1 MTTPEPPVSNSV
13 ATDPMLKRTASSP
26 KPGAEPIMQLSG
38 IIRDFPAG
46 EQTIRIL
53 HGIDLTIYQGEMVA
67 IIGQSGSGKSTLM
80 NILGCLDKATAG
92 EYLIFGKSV
101 KQLDADELAKLRRE
115 HFGFIFQ
122 RYHLLGDIDARDN
135 VAVPAVYAGMDNK
148 LRAQR
153 AEQLL
158 TDLGLGDKVHNR
170 PSQLSG
176 GQQQRVSVARAL
188 MNGGDVIL
196 ADEPTGALDSKS
208 GKDVLQILNNLNKQ
222 GHTVIMVTH
231 DPSIADQAER
241 VIELKDGHIIA
252 DYRNEHFNNSDHSQ
266 ASTNEDT
273 TEETTAASASP
284 SKVLRHKQKSRLG
297 SLIDRLSEAFRMSIL
312 AMRAHKMRTLLTML
326 GIIIGIASVV
336 SVVGIGQG
344 SQQQILSNI
353 SSLGTNTITVIDGY
367 PYGDPRR
374 QYNDDNLTPDDA
386 QAVADQPYVV
396 SVSPQL
402 DTNASVRYRSVQE
415 SASISGV
422 GSGYL
427 EVTGEKLAQGQ
438 GFDEQSISLRTQDII
453 IDDNAKT
460 TFFPDITNPIGE
472 VLLIGN
478 VPGLVIGVLEPN
490 ENAFSRSSDTPTIYM
505 PYTTMMSRIVGGENI
520 DRFVVLIDNQISTS
534 AAESA
539 ISELIE
545 GRHGADDF
553 RTQNS
558 DSIRQTIESTT
569 NTMTLLISSIAIISL
584 VVGGIG
590 VMNIMLVSV
599 TERTNEI
606 GVRMAVGARQSD
618 IMQQFLIEA
627 VLVCILGGGLGILLA
642 FLIGEGIN
650 SLGSD
655 SFSVIY
661 SPTSIIAAF
670 ICSTLIGIVFGFLPA
685 RNAAKLNPVEALSR
699 D

>member
-1 MTTPEPPVSNSV
+1 
-13 ATDPMLKRTASSP
+13 
-26 KPGAEPIMQLSG
+26 
-38 IIRDFPAG
+38 
-46 EQTIRIL
+46 
-53 HGIDLTIYQGEMVA
+53 
-67 IIGQSGSGKSTLM
+67 
-80 NILGCLDKATAG
+80 
-92 EYLIFGKSV
+92 
-101 KQLDADELAKLRRE
+101 
-115 HFGFIFQ
+115 
-122 RYHLLGDIDARDN
+122 
-135 VAVPAVYAGMDNK
+135 
-148 LRAQR
+148 
-153 AEQLL
+153 
-158 TDLGLGDKVHNR
+158 
-170 PSQLSG
+170 
-176 GQQQRVSVARAL
+176 
-188 MNGGDVIL
+188 
-196 ADEPTGALDSKS
+196 
-208 GKDVLQILNNLNKQ
+208 
-222 GHTVIMVTH
+222 MVTH
-231 DPSIADQAER
+231 DSSIADQAER

-252 DYRNEHFNNSDHSQ
+252 DYRNEHFNHSDHSQ
-266 ASTNEDT
+266 APET
-273 TEETTAASASP
+273 TEEATAASASP

-297 SLIDRLSEAFRMSIL
+297 SLIDRLFEAFKMSLL

-336 SVVGIGQG
+336 SVVGLGKG
-344 SQQQILSNI
+344 SQEQILSNI
-353 SSLGTNTITVIDGY
+353 SSLGTNTITVTDGY

-422 GSGYL
+422 GSDYL

-438 GFDEQSISLRTQDII
+438 GFDEHKSISLRTQDII

-490 ENAFSRSSDTPTIYM
+490 DNAFSRSSDSPTIYM
-505 PYTTMMSRIVGGENI
+505 PYTTIMSRIVGGDTI

-569 NTMTLLISSIAIISL
+569 NTHDATHLLYCDYLANRRRYWRHEHHAGISD
-584 VVGGIG
+584 
-590 VMNIMLVSV
+590 
-599 TERTNEI
+599 RTH
-606 GVRMAVGARQSD
+606 Q
-618 IMQQFLIEA
+618 
-627 VLVCILGGGLGILLA
+627 
-642 FLIGEGIN
+642 
-650 SLGSD
+650 
-655 SFSVIY
+655 
-661 SPTSIIAAF
+661 
-670 ICSTLIGIVFGFLPA
+670 
-685 RNAAKLNPVEALSR
+685 
-699 D
+699 